1 MRFWDSSAIVPLCLD
16 QPLSERARALY
27 HEDTELAVW
36 WGTTIECASAF
47 ARLRRDG
54 VLDGAGE
61 DAACSLLI
69 ALQEA
74 WFEVQPGEA
83 VRRQALRVLRIHPL
97 RAADSLQLA
106 AALEWGGS
114 PPGGELVTF
123 DERLKAAARREGFGV
138 V

>member
-1 MRFWDSSAIVPLCLD
+1 MRFWDSSAIVPLCLE
-16 QPLSERARALY
+16 QPLTARARALY
-27 HEDTELAVW
+27 QEDAELAVW
-36 WGTTIECASAF
+36 WGTPIECASAF

-54 VLDGAGE
+54 ILDGEGE
-61 DAACSLLI
+61 GAARSLLA
-69 ALQEA
+69 ALEDA
-74 WFEVQPGEA
+74 WFEVQPGTA

-114 PPGGELVTF
+114 PPEGELITF
-123 DERLKAAARREGFGV
+123 DERLEAAARREGFAV

>member
-1 MRFWDSSAIVPLCLD
+1 MRFWDSSAIIPLCLD
-16 QPLSERARALY
+16 QPRSARARAL
-27 HEDTELAVW
+27 HDEDDQLAVW
-36 WGTTIECASAF
+36 WGTPVECASAF

-61 DAACSLLI
+61 DAARSLLT
-69 ALQEA
+69 ALQDA
-74 WFEVQPGEA
+74 WFEVQQGDA
-83 VRRQALRVLRIHPL
+83 VRRQALRALRVHPL

-106 AALEWGGS
+106 AALEWAGS
-114 PPGGELVTF
+114 PPAGQLVTF